1 MIDFGTPKMNKFALY
16 ERVSLTGQ
24 YLVAMSDGLSRYNN
38 VIAGSNVSVV
48 GSKNIVV
55 GSYNDIQG
63 SNNWVFA
70 PNFKGNI
77 TGDLVMEDWRI

>member
-1 MIDFGTPKMNKFALY
+1 MADFDTPKMNNSALY
-16 ERVSLTGQ
+16 DRVSLTGQ
-24 YLVAMSDGLSRYNN
+24 YLVAMSDSLSKYNN
-38 VIAGSNVSVV
+38 ILAGSHINVT
-48 GSKNIVV
+48 GNKNLVI